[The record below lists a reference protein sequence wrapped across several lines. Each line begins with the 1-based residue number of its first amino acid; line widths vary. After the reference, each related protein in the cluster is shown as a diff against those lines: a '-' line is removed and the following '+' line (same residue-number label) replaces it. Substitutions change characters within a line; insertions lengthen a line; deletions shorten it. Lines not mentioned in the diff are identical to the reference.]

1 MVLIAY
7 MAIATLITVV
17 FPLIYS
23 IRHNDDIALYVGLA
37 AASLILFIAI
47 GIAVAE
53 WVRPRA
59 HVPEVRQPI
68 DPTIPVMLFISG
80 SFFYAGLFTYVTLK
94 SGLFFRRVGFEGLVE
109 RSLAMPIY
117 ELVIH
122 RSFMENA
129 TTLLC
134 ATILLLVTVRL
145 RPFVRIYAILV
156 WLAIFAL
163 YSAFVIANNR
173 FQSAILF
180 FGISIALGYAWDAT
194 KWRRSYLVVA
204 IAAVVAFSAYSF
216 RVTRNMRD
224 EISIAGC
231 VHPTVLDPTLTAM
244 DIYHRAVADP
254 HLCKGSV
261 VTDIMAQIQAGPK
274 NGTSGDL
281 NQDESAKRVLDSEKR
296 PWDQRLNSLG
306 LISAIT
312 RPAFSTGFGYGAF
325 WVEPLSLYYYY
336 VMDRDKYLEIKK
348 QLRTNPKVYIA
359 NHYLDKRIADAPSS
373 ILTDAFANFSFVG
386 FILAGV
392 LMGTALGWTDAVLRS
407 TTSAGA
413 AVLAFFLME
422 KLLYT
427 EKEMLTLVVDLMK
440 FSPVPI
446 VAAALLW
453 RVQLRRHPPAN
464 ESTIPVSPSPLIL

>member
-7 MAIATLITVV
+7 MTIATLITVV
-17 FPLIYS
+17 FPLVYS
-23 IRHNDDIALYVGLA
+23 IRHNDEVALYMGLV

-59 HVPEVRQPI
+59 YVPEVWRPI
-68 DPTIPVMLFISG
+68 DPTIPVALFVTG
-80 SFFYAGLFTYVTLK
+80 LLFYAGLFAYVTLK
-94 SGLFFRRVGFEGLVE
+94 NGLFFRRVGFEGLVE
-109 RSLAMPIY
+109 RSLAMPGY
-117 ELVIH
+117 QLVIH

-134 ATILLLVTVRL
+134 VTILLLITGRL
-145 RPFVRIYAILV
+145 RPYVRIYAIVAWILT
-156 WLAIFAL
+156 FAL
-163 YSAFVIANNR
+163 YSSFVVANNR

-180 FGISIALGYAWDAT
+180 FGLSIALSYAWNAAN
-194 KWRRSYLVVA
+194 WRKSYLVVA

-216 RVTRNMRD
+216 RVTQNMRD

-231 VHPTVLDPTLTAM
+231 VNPTVLDPTLSAM
-244 DIYHRAVADP
+244 DIYKRAAADP
-254 HLCKGSV
+254 NLCKNGV
-261 VTDIMAQIQAGPK
+261 LTDIMAQIQAGAK
-274 NGTSGDL
+274 NGTAPAAGM
-281 NQDESAKRVLDSEKR
+281 NPDETAKRVLDSEER

-306 LISAIT
+306 LISAII
-312 RPAFSTGFGYGAF
+312 RPAFSTGFGYGTF
-325 WVEPLSLYYYY
+325 WIKPLSLYYYY

-359 NHYLDKRIADAPSS
+359 NHYLDKQIADTPSS

-392 LMGTALGWTDAVLRS
+392 LMGTALGWTDAILRS
-407 TTSAGA
+407 ATSAGA
-413 AVLAFFLME
+413 TVLAFFLME

-446 VAAALLW
+446 VSAALLW
-453 RVQLRRHPPAN
+453 RVQLRRHPLAN
-464 ESTIPVSPSPLIL
+464 APTIP